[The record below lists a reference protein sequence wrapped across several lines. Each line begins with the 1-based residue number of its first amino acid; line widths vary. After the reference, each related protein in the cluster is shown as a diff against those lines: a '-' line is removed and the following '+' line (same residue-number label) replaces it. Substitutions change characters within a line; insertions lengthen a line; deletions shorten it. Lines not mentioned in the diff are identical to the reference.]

1 MDTCN
6 NQGVL
11 WHSSSSSCE
20 VTKHKSCFM
29 WLMQTLYEYTYIAS
43 MGMYVAGDV
52 FSGNCKCSCESVA

>member
-11 WHSSSSSCE
+11 WHSSNCSCE

-29 WLMQTLYEYTYIAS
+29 WLMQTLYEYTCIAS

-52 FSGNCKCSCESVA
+52 FSENCIISQCSC